1 MNIKRGQYMSNTK
14 ISTFEVVLLIV
25 GITAAVLGFQ
35 LINQVYI
42 SEGMSWL
49 MIIAIFNWLM
59 LLVLFVSL
67 SLAVDVSKRQLNEMK
82 NMVYIFS
89 QKKGRK

>member
-1 MNIKRGQYMSNTK
+1 MPDTK
-14 ISTFEVVLLIV
+14 VNTFEIVLLIV
-25 GITAAVLGFQ
+25 GVTAAILGFQ
-35 LINQVYI
+35 LINYVYAEEGKI
-42 SEGMSWL
+42 SWMMVIS
-49 MIIAIFNWLM
+49 IFNWLM

-67 SLAVDVSKRQLNEMK
+67 SLAVDISKKQLAEIK

>member
-1 MNIKRGQYMSNTK
+1 MADAKVSA
-14 ISTFEVVLLIV
+14 FEIVLLIV
-25 GITAAVLGFQ
+25 GIVASFLGFQ
-35 LINQVYI
+35 LINRAYVVEKEI
-42 SEGMSWL
+42 TWM

-67 SLAVDVSKRQLNEMK
+67 SLTVDTSKKQLAELK
-82 NMVYIFS
+82 NLASLIS